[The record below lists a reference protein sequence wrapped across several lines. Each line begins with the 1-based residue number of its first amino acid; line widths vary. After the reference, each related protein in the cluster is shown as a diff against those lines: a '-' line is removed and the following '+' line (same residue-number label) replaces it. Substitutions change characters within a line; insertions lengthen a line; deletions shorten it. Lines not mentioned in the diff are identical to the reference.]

1 MQIRFTSIHLP
12 FHWNVVSKEMKY
24 GLSSFPDWKLGLA
37 KQHQVFE
44 AVVNTLYQWWNFF
57 KQLNQH
63 RGDPGSCGWLKLLN
77 AFPSFFLP
85 WRQILSDSCA
95 VIFYHYIGCAPPR
108 HLPSSLLC
116 CFLRVWFISPPLL
129 LSSWTYS
136 PRVYF
141 PFGIYFIP
149 SMGVLILC
157 HIDHLLP
164 GVPSSLSHRLLLHV
178 GHFWL
183 FQCWLRFSQLMP

>member
-63 RGDPGSCGWLKLLN
+63 RGDPGSYGWLKLLN

-95 VIFYHYIGCAPPR
+95 VIFYHYIGCAPPPTS
-108 HLPSSLLC
+108 LPLC
-116 CFLRVWFISPPLL
+116 CVVSCGFGLFLPLF
-129 LSSWTYS
+129 S
-136 PRVYF
+136 
-141 PFGIYFIP
+141 
-149 SMGVLILC
+149 C
-157 HIDHLLP
+157 LP
-164 GVPSSLSHRLLLHV
+164 GRILHEFIFHLESILSPLWEYWSSV
-178 GHFWL
+178 I
-183 FQCWLRFSQLMP
+183 